1 MGKSTRIVL
10 LSVTAVL
17 AIAVFLVL
25 WAVRP
30 GSDSALLEQARS
42 RQTQGLVDVTGEVD
56 YDVIADELMADE
68 DFMNMVASAVDVDQE
83 TAVDDETV
91 RRIADEAI
99 QAYVDANMD
108 ELYAIVDGRI
118 QAYVDEN
125 MDVLD
130 SMIDTAIQDY
140 VDANYDTLM
149 SLIAQQV
156 ALESVDEAALA
167 DALVEPVSQKI
178 LADVQAYVDTID
190 VEAIVAGI
198 EEQVETYVQSVF
210 AQANAYTDEQVAS
223 IRDAVMDSDEV
234 RSLVDGLE
242 KRILDEVDSRI
253 EDSAMRRVVSIP
265 DFEASPV
272 VTSEDDYSSVREAE
286 RQGAIQSL
294 LNALS
299 N

>member
-83 TAVDDETV
+83 AAVDDETV

-130 SMIDTAIQDY
+130 SMIDAAIQDY

-167 DALVEPVSQKI
+167 DALVEPVSQEI

>member
-42 RQTQGLVDVTGEVD
+42 RQNQGLVDVTGEVD

-83 TAVDDETV
+83 ADVDDETV

-125 MDVLD
+125 MGVLD

>member
-42 RQTQGLVDVTGEVD
+42 RQPQGLVDVTGEVD

-83 TAVDDETV
+83 AAVDDETV

-130 SMIDTAIQDY
+130 SMIDAAIQDY

-167 DALVEPVSQKI
+167 DALVEPVSQEI

>member
-42 RQTQGLVDVTGEVD
+42 RQPQGLVDVTGEVD

-83 TAVDDETV
+83 AAVDDETV
-91 RRIADEAI
+91 RRVADEAI
-99 QAYVDANMD
+99 QAYVDANID

-167 DALVEPVSQKI
+167 DALVEPVSQEI

>member
-83 TAVDDETV
+83 AAVDDETV
-91 RRIADEAI
+91 RRVADEAI

-167 DALVEPVSQKI
+167 DALVEPVSQEI

>member
-83 TAVDDETV
+83 AAVDDETV

-99 QAYVDANMD
+99 GAYVDANMD

-118 QAYVDEN
+118 QAYVD
-125 MDVLD
+125 
-130 SMIDTAIQDY
+130 
-140 VDANYDTLM
+140 AN
-149 SLIAQQV
+149 
-156 ALESVDEAALA
+156 
-167 DALVEPVSQKI
+167 SQKI

-190 VEAIVAGI
+190 VESIVAGI

>member
-42 RQTQGLVDVTGEVD
+42 RQTQGLVDVTDEVD

-83 TAVDDETV
+83 AAVDDETV

-99 QAYVDANMD
+99 GAYVDANMD

-118 QAYVDEN
+118 QAYVDAN

-130 SMIDTAIQDY
+130 SMIDAAIQDY

>member
-83 TAVDDETV
+83 AAVDDETV

-167 DALVEPVSQKI
+167 DALVEPVSQEI

>member
-42 RQTQGLVDVTGEVD
+42 RQPQGLVDVTGEVD

-83 TAVDDETV
+83 AAVDDETV
-91 RRIADEAI
+91 RRVADEAI

-167 DALVEPVSQKI
+167 DALVEPVSQEI